1 MRVRLFKEFVEEI
14 GTDVLT
20 KIYPKADVDRIKW
33 QPYVEIN
40 LVYLDK
46 EKCDRLLK
54 LCEKHRNTRGTP
66 SLIRD
71 IETWYKA
78 KDPSK
83 KVPRPRNLKQA
94 TALITER
101 LRNNPGHRLFKQN
114 AERGVWVC
122 YYVEKTVYYPPKRHS
137 DYTEPAYGAIYLAY
151 EEFGEVHTE
160 QIHIDK
166 EDIVKRNDIEIL
178 MAKGFVYETPE
189 LRKEY
194 LAEIERYHSIAGEVG
209 KQFWATGTAT
219 DDLDGNKKSDRW
231 YYRSV
236 QTIKLDKDGDPSR
249 VVIDVFQEE
258 EEEKK
263 TGYGRSRRR
272 ESFDS
277 MFWATD
283 LSIWDQEVDEEA
295 PVNVEEGEE
304 IVDEEELTEI
314 EIPIH
319 PMVAT
324 FDMRRHTRLK
334 IHISQLAEYIYD
346 PDLGGKLILP
356 VEERELVSILIGG
369 AGGFKDIVK
378 GKGGGAVILCAGPPG
393 TGKTLTAEVYAEVM
407 EMPLY
412 TVQCSQLGLTA
423 EQLEGELL
431 KVFAR
436 SARWG
441 AILLLDEADVYVSKR
456 GTDLQ
461 QNAIVGVFLR
471 TLEYYRGVLFL
482 TTNRKDLVDDA
493 IASRCVARID
503 YGVPSI
509 ENQKKIWR
517 VLADTAEIDI
527 PDKVISEVA
536 DKMPDLTGRDVKNLL
551 KLASMVSEAKEKP
564 ITVKMIEYVKRFKP
578 TESYDRNGV
587 AESELAVK

>member
-1 MRVRLFKEFVEEI
+1 MRVRLFKEFVEAV
-14 GTDVLT
+14 GDTVLT
-20 KIYPKADVDRIKW
+20 KLYPKIDVERVRW
-33 QPYVEIN
+33 QPYLEIN
-40 LVYLDK
+40 VIYLDK

-78 KDPSK
+78 KDPGK

-101 LRNNPGHRLFKQN
+101 IRNNPGHRLFKQDT
-114 AERGVWVC
+114 ERGVWTC
-122 YYVEKTVYYPPKRHS
+122 YYVEKTVYHPPVRHS
-137 DYTEPAYGAIYLAY
+137 DYTEPAYGAIHLSY
-151 EEFGEVHTE
+151 EEFGKIDGTV
-160 QIHIDK
+160 IHIDK
-166 EDIVKRNDIEIL
+166 SDIVKRNDIEIL
-178 MAKGFVYETPE
+178 LAEGYVHETPE

-194 LAEIERYHSIAGEVG
+194 LAEIVRYHDIAGEVG
-209 KQFWATGTAT
+209 MQFWATGTAT

-236 QTIKLDKDGDPSR
+236 QTIKLDKEGEPSR

-258 EEEKK
+258 DEEKSSG
-263 TGYGRSRRR
+263 GYGRRRR

-277 MFWATD
+277 TFWATD
-283 LSIWDQEVDEEA
+283 LSKWDDEVDPEA
-295 PVNVEEGEE
+295 PVNVEEDEE
-304 IVDEEELTEI
+304 IVDEEEVESI

-324 FDMRRHTRLK
+324 FDMRRHVRLK
-334 IHISQLAEYIYD
+334 VHISQLTKYEYD
-346 PDLGGKLILP
+346 SELGGKLILP

-378 GKGGGAVILCAGPPG
+378 GKSGGAVILCAGPPG
-393 TGKTLTAEVYAEVM
+393 TGKTLTAEVYSEMM
-407 EMPLY
+407 ERPLY

-456 GTDLQ
+456 GVDLQ

-503 YGVPSI
+503 YGVPTLKD
-509 ENQKKIWR
+509 QRKIWR
-517 VLADTAEIDI
+517 VLADTAEIEI
-527 PDKVISEVA
+527 TDKVIDEVS
-536 DKMPDLTGRDVKNLL
+536 DEMKDLTGRDVKNLL
-551 KLASMVSEAKEKP
+551 KLASMVSEAKDKP
-564 ITVKMIEYVKRFKP
+564 ITVKMIKYVKRFKP
-578 TESYDRNGV
+578 TMTYNGASP
-587 AESELAVK
+587 AEVTV

>member
-1 MRVRLFKEFVEEI
+1 MRVRLFKDFVEAAGEQA
-14 GTDVLT
+14 VLDL
-20 KIYPKADVDRIKW
+20 YPKADTARLTW
-33 QPYVEIN
+33 QPYMEIN

-46 EKCDRLLK
+46 EKCDQLLK
-54 LCEKHRNTRGTP
+54 WCEEHRNTRGTP
-66 SLIRD
+66 SLIKD

-78 KDPSK
+78 KDPTK

-101 LRNNPGHRLFKQN
+101 LRANPGHRLFKQN

-122 YYVEKTVYYPPKRHS
+122 YYVEKTMYYPPKSHQ
-137 DYTEPAYGAIYLAY
+137 DYTEPAYCAIHMSY
-151 EEFGEVHTE
+151 EEFGKIQTATLNIV
-160 QIHIDK
+160 K
-166 EDIVKRNDIEIL
+166 EDIIRKNDIEIL
-178 MAKGFVYETPE
+178 ADQGYVHETPE
-189 LRKEY
+189 LREMY
-194 LAEIERYHSIAGEVG
+194 LAEIERYHGIAGEVG
-209 KQFWATGTAT
+209 MQFWATGTAT

-236 QTIKLDKDGDPSR
+236 QTIKLDKDGEPAR

-258 EEEKK
+258 DEEKSS
-263 TGYGRSRRR
+263 GRYQRTR

-277 MFWATD
+277 GFWATD

-295 PVNVEEGEE
+295 PVNVENDET
-304 IVDEEELTEI
+304 VDEEEMLEI

-324 FDMRRHTRLK
+324 FDMRRHVRLK
-334 IHISQLAEYIYD
+334 LHISQLTKYEYD
-346 PDLGGKLILP
+346 PELGGKLILP

-369 AGGFKDIVK
+369 AGGFKDIVR
-378 GKGGGAVILCAGPPG
+378 GKSGGAVILCAGPPG

-407 EMPLY
+407 ERPLY

-423 EQLEGELL
+423 EELEGELL

-456 GTDLQ
+456 GVDLQ

-503 YGVPSI
+503 YGVPSL
-509 ENQKKIWR
+509 ENQRKIWR

-527 PDKVISEVA
+527 ADKVIDEVSSE
-536 DKMPDLTGRDVKNLL
+536 MEELTGRDVKNLL

-564 ITVKMIEYVKRFKP
+564 ITVKMIQYVKRFKP
-578 TESYDRNGV
+578 TESYNGAAPV
-587 AESELAVK
+587 SEVTV